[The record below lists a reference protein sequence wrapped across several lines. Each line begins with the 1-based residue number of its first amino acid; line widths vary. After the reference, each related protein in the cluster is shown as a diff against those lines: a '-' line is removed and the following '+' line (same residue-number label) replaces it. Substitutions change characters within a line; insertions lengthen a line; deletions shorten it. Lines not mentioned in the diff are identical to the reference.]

1 MSPFDPPDLSPF
13 EVNVDASRRLL
24 RTVCAALCVAA
35 LAAGCSS
42 ASGSTSA
49 GGSRVDITVRDFK
62 IDVPATIPSGK
73 VTLVVH
79 GAGPTM
85 HELNIAWTD
94 LPPNGLPVHPDG
106 TISDKQDTP
115 HFIHLHEVEG
125 IDIGQK
131 KSMTVQLEAGKRY
144 VLYCNMDGHYMADM
158 TAIVIA
164 T

>member
-1 MSPFDPPDLSPF
+1 MSPFDPPDLIPF

-42 ASGSTSA
+42 ASGATSS
-49 GGSRVDITVRDFK
+49 GGSRVDITIRDFK
-62 IDVPATIPSGK
+62 IDVPATLPSGR

-94 LPPNGLPVHPDG
+94 LGVHNLPVHKDG
-106 TISDKQDTP
+106 TISDKENTA
-115 HFIHLHEVEG
+115 HFTHLGELEG

-131 KSMTVQLEAGKRY
+131 QSLTVQLEAGKQY

-158 TAIVIA
+158 VAQVTA